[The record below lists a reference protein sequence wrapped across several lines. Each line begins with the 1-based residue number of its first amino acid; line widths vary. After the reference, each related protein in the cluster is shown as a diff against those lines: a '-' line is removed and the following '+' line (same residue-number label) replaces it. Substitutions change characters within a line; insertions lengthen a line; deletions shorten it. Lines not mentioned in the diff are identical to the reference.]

1 MIKTPNEI
9 LSEKIISALIEQKL
23 IPEKIIDKYKKT
35 IFNGEMTQ
43 EDWILITEIL
53 ETKPEAT

>member
-1 MIKTPNEI
+1 MINTPNEI

-23 IPEKIIDKYKKT
+23 ILEKIIDKYKKT

>member
-1 MIKTPNEI
+1 MTKTPDEI

-23 IPEKIIDKYKKT
+23 IPEKIINKYKKT

-43 EDWILITEIL
+43 EDWLLITEIL